1 MISILRLIF
10 RSAKPK
16 STPLL
21 LVEYLSIFI
30 NFRTVIR
37 RMPVKEENDDRL
49 QIYGDWFLSELCRRA
64 KGSVDSHFDRT
75 EIFDALHKEA
85 FKDETKS
92 QAIDEIVHHLSK
104 QGWITIFEGSDDV
117 RLTDAGLA
125 RC

>member
-1 MISILRLIF
+1 
-10 RSAKPK
+10 
-16 STPLL
+16 
-21 LVEYLSIFI
+21 
-30 NFRTVIR
+30 VIR
-37 RMPVKEENDDRL
+37 RMPIKEENDDRL

-92 QAIDEIVHHLSK
+92 QAIDEIVHYLSK